1 MSTTTANEVIHLDY
15 HVAETIRLQ
24 IGNRAFCML
33 GTKMIVRH
41 PDRLVFSIG
50 TGARYNGRKVNRCT
64 VILDASDTYT
74 VEVGNLTG
82 LNYRTL
88 GTRSD
93 VYADSLH
100 RVIES
105 LTGMRTSL

>member
-1 MSTTTANEVIHLDY
+1 MSTTTANEV
-15 HVAETIRLQ
+15 AETIRQQ
-24 IGNRAFCML
+24 IGNRAFFML

-50 TGARYNGRKVNRCT
+50 SGAKCNGRKVNRCT

-82 LNYRTL
+82 VNYRTL
-88 GTRSD
+88 GTMSD
-93 VYADSLH
+93 VYVDSLH

>member
-1 MSTTTANEVIHLDY
+1 MSTTTTTSE
-15 HVAETIRLQ
+15 VAETIRLQ
-24 IGNRAFCML
+24 IGNRAFVML

-88 GTRSD
+88 GTMSD
-93 VYADSLH
+93 VYAGSLH

>member
-1 MSTTTANEVIHLDY
+1 MSTITAND
-15 HVAETIRLQ
+15 VAETIRLQ
-24 IGNRAFCML
+24 IGNRAFVML

-41 PDRLVFSIG
+41 ADRLVFSIG
-50 TGARYNGRKVNRCT
+50 TGARCNGRKINRCT
-64 VILDASDTYT
+64 IILDASDTYT
-74 VEVGNLTG
+74 VEVGNFAG
-82 LNYRTL
+82 LNYKTI
-88 GTRSD
+88 GEMSG

>member
-1 MSTTTANEVIHLDY
+1 MSTATANEVIHLDY

-41 PDRLVFSIG
+41 SDRLVFSIG
-50 TGARYNGRKVNRCT
+50 TGARCNGRKVNRCT

-88 GTRSD
+88 GTMSD